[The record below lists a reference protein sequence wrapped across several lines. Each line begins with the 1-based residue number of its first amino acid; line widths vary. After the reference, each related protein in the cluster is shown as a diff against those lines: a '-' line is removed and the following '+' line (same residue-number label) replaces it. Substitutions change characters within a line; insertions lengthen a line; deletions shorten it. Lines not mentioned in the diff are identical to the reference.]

1 MTTVMKWQRRDYQRI
16 ASAGLEGNQLV
27 VLFEDGSCARV
38 DAQRV
43 LPPDTR
49 APDWASMTVN
59 PYEIVMPTSD
69 GKVEI
74 PWSTIRVLTDQD
86 FSAHLA
92 AAAEEQAKH
101 IGRRIQELRENRRLS
116 SEELAERAG
125 ITSQSLS
132 RIEAG
137 ELDAVFTDL
146 QRLLT
151 ALGCS
156 LRDLAV

>member
-16 ASAGLEGNQLV
+16 ASARLEGNQLV
-27 VLFEDGSCARV
+27 VLFEDGSCAQV

-43 LPPDTR
+43 LPPGARD
-49 APDWASMTVN
+49 PDWTAMTID
-59 PYEIVMPTSD
+59 PYEIVVPTIAD
-69 GKVEI
+69 PVEI

-86 FSAHLA
+86 YSAHLA

-101 IGRRIQELRENRRLS
+101 IGRHIQELRENRGLGRA
-116 SEELAERAG
+116 ELAERAG

-137 ELDAVFTDL
+137 QPDAVFTDL
-146 QRLLT
+146 QRVLA

-156 LRDLAV
+156 LRDLDV

>member
-1 MTTVMKWQRRDYQRI
+1 MMV
-16 ASAGLEGNQLV
+16 A
-27 VLFEDGSCARV
+27 
-38 DAQRV
+38 
-43 LPPDTR
+43 
-49 APDWASMTVN
+49 
-59 PYEIVMPTSD
+59 PYEIVVPTID
-69 GKVEI
+69 DPVEI

-86 FSAHLA
+86 YSAHLA
-92 AAAEEQAKH
+92 AAAEEQAKR
-101 IGRRIQELRENRRLS
+101 IGRRIAELRESRGLS

-137 ELDAVFTDL
+137 RPDAVFTTL
-146 QRLLT
+146 QRVLA